1 MHNQLLFLVLLL
13 SATVVAVGIARRFR
27 LPAMLAYL
35 AVGAAMGFYDLK
47 FAVHKH
53 DIDFIAEF
61 GIVFLMFSIGLEF
74 SLARLNTMRSLVF
87 GFGAAQLLLTA
98 LGTGLVTWFGYQQG
112 WRAGIAVG
120 LAVAMSSTA
129 IVAKMLSERFELHSR
144 CGRQTMGVLLFQDLA
159 VVPCLILLPA
169 LAQPEGDLV
178 RSLGIA
184 LGVAAAVL
192 AGLIWVGQR
201 VMRRVFDTVAHIR
214 STELFVLTALWV
226 VISLAYITESSGLS
240 MALGAFVGGMLI
252 SETAYRHQV
261 EADIRPFR
269 DIFLGFF
276 FITVGMMLDLGY
288 VLSHFPLLLLAVLL
302 LVAGKGVVVLAISLA
317 VRSSLDVSLRTA
329 AQLAQAGEFGLVLI
343 GLAREQ
349 RLIAD
354 DVFQITL
361 TAMLL
366 SMFIAPFLI
375 SQASRMSSQLA
386 RGGWSHKAKVIH
398 DIASSSM
405 EFDQH
410 VILCGYGRSG
420 QRVGEFLA
428 AEGISFIALELD
440 PSHVTHS
447 AVEGGKVVFGN
458 ADRPEVLKAAGI
470 GRARAVVIAYP
481 DVHSAARAVRQ
492 VRLVRPDI
500 PVVVRA
506 PDDSVVQS
514 LKEAGATEV
523 IPEVLEGSLML
534 AAETLSQ
541 LGVPVERAVAR
552 VREARSS
559 RYASLRDF
567 YNAPAPVTSGGQ
579 LTPPASPTTTLP
591 G

>member
-13 SATVVAVGIARRFR
+13 SAAVVTVGIARRFR

-35 AVGAAMGFYDLK
+35 AVGATMGAYGVK
-47 FAVHKH
+47 FVGSEQ
-53 DIDFIAEF
+53 DVEFTAEF

-74 SLARLNTMRSLVF
+74 SLTRLKAMRSLVF

-98 LGTGLVTWFGYQQG
+98 IGTGLVTWFGYQQG
-112 WRAGIAVG
+112 WRAGVAVG

-144 CGRQTMGVLLFQDLA
+144 SGRQTMGVLLFQDLA

-184 LGVAAAVL
+184 MGVAAAVL
-192 AGLIWVGQR
+192 ASLIWVGQR

-226 VISLAYITESSGLS
+226 VVALAYVTASSGLS

-288 VLSHFPLLLLAVLL
+288 VLTHFPLLLLAVFL
-302 LVAGKGVVVLAISLA
+302 LVAGKGIVVLAISLLA
-317 VRSSLDVSLRTA
+317 RCSLDGALRTA

-349 RLIAD
+349 KLIAD

-375 SQASRMSSQLA
+375 SLTSRMSSHLT
-386 RGGWSHKAKVIH
+386 RGDWSHKAKVIH
-398 DIASSSM
+398 DIASTSM
-405 EFDQH
+405 ELDRH
-410 VILCGYGRSG
+410 VILCGHGRSG

-428 AEGISFIALELD
+428 AEGIPYIAIDLD
-440 PSHVTHS
+440 PRHVQHGE
-447 AVEGGKVVFGN
+447 AEGGKVVFGN

-470 GRARAVVIAYP
+470 ARARAVVVAYP
-481 DVHSAARAVRQ
+481 DAHSAERVVRQ
-492 VRLVRPDI
+492 VRQTRPEI

-506 PDDSVVQS
+506 PDDSVAKS
-514 LKEAGATEV
+514 LKQAGATEV

-534 AAETLSQ
+534 AAETLVQ
-541 LGVPVERAVAR
+541 LGIPVERAMGR
-552 VREARSS
+552 VRATRSK
-559 RYASLRDF
+559 RYASLRD
-567 YNAPAPVTSGGQ
+567 YYSAESAAPDKE
-579 LTPPASPTTTLP
+579 LTPPASPTTTPP